1 MELDF
6 VWGWKPVRTC
16 SNHNIYLYIYME
28 KLIEAIYDLES
39 YISKTGMHIQVEI
52 TEDEV
57 FQNVESGWT
66 DGKFEPKGRR
76 LQFLDLEMILLGLI
90 IVEL

>member
-1 MELDF
+1 
-6 VWGWKPVRTC
+6 
-16 SNHNIYLYIYME
+16 
-28 KLIEAIYDLES
+28 
-39 YISKTGMHIQVEI
+39 MHIQVEI

>member
-1 MELDF
+1 MFGDGNQLEHVLIII
-6 VWGWKPVRTC
+6 
-16 SNHNIYLYIYME
+16 SIYIYIYMA
-28 KLIEAIYDLES
+28 KLIEAIHELES

-52 TEDEV
+52 TGDEV